1 MQFAGLVLRN
11 GRFGFLGLAD
21 APAWWELRLEALEAE
36 PFAFG
41 KTVEEH
47 RAMSVDVVAGRFRDG
62 PPDNITAGAFE
73 GGQLIGTA
81 TFVRES
87 ETKSRHKGH
96 LYGVYVSA
104 AHRGKGVARAV
115 ITRVLDS
122 VRLDPGIEQ
131 ILLTVAVGGA
141 AARGLSVTRIRSVWD
156 RTAWAESGVGV
167 C

>member
-1 MQFAGLVLRN
+1 MEIR
-11 GRFGFLGLAD
+11 FLGPAE
-21 APAWWELRLEALEAE
+21 ASAWWELRLEALEAE

-47 RAMSVDVVAGRFRDG
+47 RAMSVDVVVGRFRDG

-73 GGQLIGTA
+73 NGHLVGTA

-87 ETKSRHKGH
+87 ELKSRHKGH

-115 ITRVLDS
+115 ITRLLDA
-122 VRLDPGIEQ
+122 VRGDPAIEQ

-141 AARGLSVTRIRSVWD
+141 AAKLYRSLGFEVYGTEPHGLK
-156 RTAWAESGVGV
+156 VGSSYV
-167 C
+167 DEHMMLLRLR